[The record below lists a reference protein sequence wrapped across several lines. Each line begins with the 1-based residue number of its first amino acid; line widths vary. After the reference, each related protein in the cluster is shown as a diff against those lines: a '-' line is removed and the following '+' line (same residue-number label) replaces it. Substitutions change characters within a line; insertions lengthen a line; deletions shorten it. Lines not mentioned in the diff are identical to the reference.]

1 MSARR
6 VVAAAA
12 LALALAG
19 VRADLAAAT
28 EVSAAELRELAQRA
42 ADDPAALERLRA
54 VDAVDGVPVDVGAAL
69 GSASGDELRDRLDA
83 LAGPPAAD
91 AAPVG
96 EPATTAAGARAEAR
110 EIVAQRRFRGTRV
123 QGPFRGLLDRIGGWL
138 APLGDLVPRLDRTL
152 PGGRAVVWTLLAAAV
167 LGLGWLLAG
176 RTIRRR
182 AALAAAAGHAGAGR
196 RESPGELER
205 RAEEAERRGEH
216 EAALRLRF
224 RAGLLRLDARGS
236 IDYRPSLQTHEVAT
250 ALRSDA
256 FDRLA
261 AGFDDVVYGE
271 RPASAGD
278 VEAARRDWDAVLR

>member
-1 MSARR
+1 M
-6 VVAAAA
+6 
-12 LALALAG
+12 
-19 VRADLAAAT
+19 
-28 EVSAAELRELAQRA
+28 
-42 ADDPAALERLRA
+42 
-54 VDAVDGVPVDVGAAL
+54 
-69 GSASGDELRDRLDA
+69 
-83 LAGPPAAD
+83 
-91 AAPVG
+91 
-96 EPATTAAGARAEAR
+96 
-110 EIVAQRRFRGTRV
+110 
-123 QGPFRGLLDRIGGWL
+123 QGPFRGLLDRIGSWL
-138 APLGDLVPRLDRTL
+138 APLGDLVPRLDRSL

-182 AALAAAAGHAGAGR
+182 AALAAAAGRGGPGR

-216 EAALRLRF
+216 EVALRLRF

-236 IDYRPSLQTHEVAT
+236 IDYRPSLQTYEVAT

-261 AGFDDVVYGE
+261 AGFGEVVYGE
-271 RPASAGD
+271 RPASADD